1 MCGIAHRRSEL
12 PPRLGFCEGECEP
25 NVTRREATMTMDG
38 MIVFTA
44 VTLFV
49 MLIAIVPLLVIDS
62 H

>member
-1 MCGIAHRRSEL
+1 
-12 PPRLGFCEGECEP
+12 
-25 NVTRREATMTMDG
+25 MTMDG